1 MATGEYLSEGREPTA
16 GWVPRNVAARKGA
29 KQVMIFKQASLL
41 RCQHDECNVS
51 NMLGALTKLD
61 GISSIVTTSRNF
73 GWLFFARVPL

>member
-1 MATGEYLSEGREPTA
+1 MQIFRPGAMATGEYLSEGREPTA

-41 RCQHDECNVS
+41 RCQHGCVVS

-61 GISSIVTTSRNF
+61 G
-73 GWLFFARVPL
+73 